1 MLHKSA
7 LYDVQHN
14 ECADRGCRCNGRRWR
29 VVCGCVRFCWRS
41 GWRGSA
47 RLYARR
53 GVDGS
58 CGREGGKALNG
69 AGAFVCLG
77 LSQIKKG
84 PPGAGTTRAW
94 TSAAESGKVHVAHK
108 KRPALCLAS
117 PKQHYITFLKG
128 WFPRAQCYTADP
140 KASCALI
147 RLQSK
152 YFSLSLNDIILH
164 DALRIAFL
172 FKAARRAMVT
182 RGSGSQHIRSNVSTL
197 PRIPITA
204 ACSM

>member
-1 MLHKSA
+1 MNARTGGAGAMVAGGGWCVGVCGFVGVRVGGA
-7 LYDVQHN
+7 LPVYMRVAGSMGAVAGK
-14 ECADRGCRCNGRRWR
+14 EGRR
-29 VVCGCVRFCWRS
+29 
-41 GWRGSA
+41 
-47 RLYARR
+47 
-53 GVDGS
+53 
-58 CGREGGKALNG
+58 LNG

-94 TSAAESGKVHVAHK
+94 TSAAESGKVHVAHG

-147 RLQSK
+147 HPLESK
-152 YFSLSLNDIILH
+152 I
-164 DALRIAFL
+164 FL
-172 FKAARRAMVT
+172 PHPERHNTV
-182 RGSGSQHIRSNVSTL
+182 
-197 PRIPITA
+197 
-204 ACSM
+204 

>member
-1 MLHKSA
+1 MQWSPVA
-7 LYDVQHN
+7 GGVWV
-14 ECADRGCRCNGRRWR
+14 CAVLLAFGLEGLCPFICASRGRWELAGKEGRR
-29 VVCGCVRFCWRS
+29 
-41 GWRGSA
+41 
-47 RLYARR
+47 
-53 GVDGS
+53 
-58 CGREGGKALNG
+58 LNG

-94 TSAAESGKVHVAHK
+94 TSAAESGKVHVAHE

-147 RLQSK
+147 RLKSK